1 MPSWTCE
8 SQPGPQVHE
17 SLKKQHALEAS
28 GTLPQ
33 RLVCA
38 PLSRTCFLPTPSN
51 VKYLSAHDLVTSRS
65 DGNLSGRLL
74 LLLFGLRV
82 KIRLVQVLDLVDDAD
97 HEAAAWADGDVGLA
111 VLQVSQ
117 SDLEAIAAGAR
128 VVVDLER
135 LVVRHVLD
143 LDLVVDGDFFLVGH
157 F

>member
-17 SLKKQHALEAS
+17 SLKKQHGLEAS
-28 GTLPQ
+28 GT
-33 RLVCA
+33 A
-38 PLSRTCFLPTPSN
+38 SKTCVN

-65 DGNLSGRLL
+65 DGNLSGRPL